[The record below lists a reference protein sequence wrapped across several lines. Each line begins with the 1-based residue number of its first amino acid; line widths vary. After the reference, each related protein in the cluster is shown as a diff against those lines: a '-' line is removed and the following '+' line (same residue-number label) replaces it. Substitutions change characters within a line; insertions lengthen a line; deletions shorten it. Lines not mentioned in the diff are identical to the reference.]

1 MSEIK
6 VGDMIRD
13 LELML
18 QATPLRELGRKKQIP
33 KYIRSQVV
41 SVIRDLKD
49 IDPNTHA
56 KWYGNTRR

>member
-6 VGDMIRD
+6 VGHMIRD

-18 QATPLRELGRKKQIP
+18 QATPLGGLGRKKQVP
-33 KYIRSQVV
+33 KYIRSQIV

-56 KWYGNTRR
+56 KWHGNTRR

>member
-18 QATPLRELGRKKQIP
+18 QATPLREFGCKKQIP

>member
-6 VGDMIRD
+6 VGHMIRD

-18 QATPLRELGRKKQIP
+18 QATPLRESGRKKQIP

-56 KWYGNTRR
+56 RWYGNTRR